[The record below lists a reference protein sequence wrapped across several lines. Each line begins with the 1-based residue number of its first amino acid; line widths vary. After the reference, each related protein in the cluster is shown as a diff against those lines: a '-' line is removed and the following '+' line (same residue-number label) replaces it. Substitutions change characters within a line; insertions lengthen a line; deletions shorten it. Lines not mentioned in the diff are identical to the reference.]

1 MMIFMLK
8 NEALEF
14 KHQTFFLMRILIDI
28 RINQRIL
35 KK

>member
-1 MMIFMLK
+1 MMSFMLK
-8 NEALEF
+8 KESLEF